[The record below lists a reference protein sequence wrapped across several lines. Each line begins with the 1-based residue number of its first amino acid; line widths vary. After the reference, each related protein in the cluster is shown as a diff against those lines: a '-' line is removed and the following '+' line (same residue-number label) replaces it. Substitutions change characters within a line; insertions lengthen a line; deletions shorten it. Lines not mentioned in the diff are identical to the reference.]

1 MYRVIKRLLDILCSF
16 LGIVLLSPLL
26 LILALLVK
34 CTSKG
39 PVLFRQKRVGKNKK
53 YFEILKFRSMRADTP
68 HDVPTHLLQ
77 NAESSI
83 TPVGHFLRKTSLDEL
98 PQLFNILMGQMSIVG
113 PRPAL
118 WNQYDLIAERDR
130 YGANNLTPG
139 LTGWAQVNGRVAHS
153 SQGGTG
159 RVLCR
164 PYQLSA
170 GCLDFFQDHHQCLV
184 RKGHCRG
191 KTVLN
196 KKTDAERKAS
206 VGFCLFFFVLFVA
219 AADCINRHLPI
230 SGQ

>member
-1 MYRVIKRLLDILCSF
+1 MYRVIKRLLDVLCSF

-139 LTGWAQVNGRVAHS
+139 LTGWAQVNGRDELPIPVKAELDGYYAAHIS
-153 SQGGTG
+153 F
-159 RVLCR
+159 RLDVLI
-164 PYQLSA
+164 
-170 GCLDFFQDHHQCLV
+170 FF
-184 RKGHCRG
+184 
-191 KTVLN
+191 KTITN
-196 KKTDAERKAS
+196 
-206 VGFCLFFFVLFVA
+206 VLFGKGIVEGKQ
-219 AADCINRHLPI
+219 
-230 SGQ
+230 S